1 MYPFNPKDSRLQIFC
16 DTLCCFMRILRPHA
30 ELHHQPEVFHF
41 RKCRIRQNH
50 GEALKNRWALSSL
63 SGLDL
68 VRVTAANGVYSF
80 TALACIDLDAFQ
92 KVWSV
97 ENPGSSL
104 MWLHPD
110 MLKLATLP
118 SVIAVAFHTCM
129 YGAERR
135 KETAIWANA
144 QEFKAMERSCD
155 DNHYHLPW
163 GLTSGSKRT
172 FATTEE
178 CAYNKQ
184 LAAAWA
190 DVVVVSVAIN
200 RGLSPQPNTMLDV
213 TPQHSR
219 QQQVTNKAVLGML
232 PRGKNHSSSV
242 DRPHATSRSILP
254 ESIDPRTLTVGAR
267 IPDSKFFP
275 AGTKLLRLI
284 AFDKKGG
291 DDEKAISAVLGI
303 PRDPLD
309 YLAEVCKL
317 VHPVV
322 QQMRV
327 PEVIT
332 LSMKMSAAQVAELRA
347 KWAKQELW
355 TPSENWL
362 MRRKSYTTSCQLML
376 RRFSRGSG
384 CCSSNG
390 NWS

>member
-1 MYPFNPKDSRLQIFC
+1 MQDPPKP
-16 DTLCCFMRILRPHA
+16 LRSIEEP
-30 ELHHQPEVFHF
+30 L
-41 RKCRIRQNH
+41 
-50 GEALKNRWALSSL
+50 GLSSL

-68 VRVTAANGVYSF
+68 VRVTAANGLYSF

-190 DVVVVSVAIN
+190 DVVVNVAIN

-232 PRGKNHSSSV
+232 PRGKTIPPLLT
-242 DRPHATSRSILP
+242 DLMKPAEAILP

-284 AFDKKGG
+284 AFDKK
-291 DDEKAISAVLGI
+291 
-303 PRDPLD
+303 
-309 YLAEVCKL
+309 
-317 VHPVV
+317 
-322 QQMRV
+322 
-327 PEVIT
+327 
-332 LSMKMSAAQVAELRA
+332 
-347 KWAKQELW
+347 
-355 TPSENWL
+355 
-362 MRRKSYTTSCQLML
+362 
-376 RRFSRGSG
+376 RG
-384 CCSSNG
+384 
-390 NWS
+390 

>member
-1 MYPFNPKDSRLQIFC
+1 MQDPPKP
-16 DTLCCFMRILRPHA
+16 LRSIEEP
-30 ELHHQPEVFHF
+30 L
-41 RKCRIRQNH
+41 
-50 GEALKNRWALSSL
+50 GLSSL

-68 VRVTAANGVYSF
+68 VRVTAANGLYSF

-190 DVVVVSVAIN
+190 DVVVNVAIN

-232 PRGKNHSSSV
+232 PRGKTIPPLLT
-242 DRPHATSRSILP
+242 DLMKPAEAILP

-291 DDEKAISAVLGI
+291 DDEKATEGGKISAVLGI

-332 LSMKMSAAQVAELRA
+332 LSMKRSAAQVAELRA
-347 KWAKQELW
+347 KWAKQALDTIRELADAEKE
-355 TPSENWL
+355 TQQVASSCSEDSQEEAAAVL
-362 MRRKSYTTSCQLML
+362 QTAT
-376 RRFSRGSG
+376 GVD
-384 CCSSNG
+384 
-390 NWS
+390 